1 VISFFSTSI
10 PKRTLAALLS
20 IFILTY
26 AGTAIVVY
34 SGVRASTLE
43 THAVALNQLAE
54 LKYQQIANEIDA
66 FATDITAWSQ
76 LDVMNDLVSGDID
89 QRVAQTLHG
98 LKQLYGLPGDI
109 YAFGIDGNLISASS
123 DAPLDRIASRIPKAW
138 ETAGNELRLITG
150 QSDPFTRVAAL
161 VIEIPVFGSFDK
173 TYRVGTLA
181 MTYPWSAVGTQLS
194 NGEAQMSLVETGNQR
209 TVLAANANGA
219 PVGRPF
225 QVPASAVIG
234 RSTVPGHGLVANWQ
248 VLAAQDASA
257 ATDPLRWIILELMF
271 LGCLLGVPIVFFGR
285 LLSGRLTAPIAAL
298 TRAVCEIA
306 DTDKLEARVPVTSRD
321 ELGSLAR
328 YFNVMTERLA
338 KTTQEREQFVRDLAA
353 LNESLEAR
361 IAARTE
367 ELKNA
372 VDAQKRLIGDIS
384 HEIKSPL
391 ARLSMAL
398 GLAHRKAGRDTA
410 RQFDRMEIEIANISA
425 LASELLTLARLDRA
439 ATPPD
444 FAPVDLSKL
453 VEKIV
458 NDALFERPSRRSDLI
473 LRKPQFA
480 VIVNG
485 NADFLRRAIENV
497 IRNALFYTAEKT
509 AVEVT
514 IQTLSDTVCVE
525 VMDHGSGV
533 PESALPHLFEPFY
546 RVDAARTRETGGTGI
561 GLSICERVL
570 RLHGGTARARHRD
583 PQGLVITMEI
593 PLAGQDAESSRPANH
608 RPRTNSLISP

>member
-1 VISFFSTSI
+1 MISFFATSI

-98 LKQLYGLPGDI
+98 LKQLYDLPGDI

-123 DAPLDRIASRIPKAW
+123 DAPLDRIAGRIPKAW
-138 ETAGNELRLITG
+138 ETAGIELRLITG

-194 NGEAQMSLVETGNQR
+194 NGEAQMSLVETGDQR

-225 QVPASAVIG
+225 QVPAGAVIG
-234 RSTVPGHGLVANWQ
+234 RSTVPGHALVANWQ

-257 ATDPLRWIILELMF
+257 ATGPLRWIILELMF

-298 TRAVCEIA
+298 TQAVCEIA
-306 DTDKLEARVPVTSRD
+306 DTDKLDARVPVTSRD

-328 YFNVMTERLA
+328 YFNIMTEKLA

-608 RPRTNSLISP
+608 RQRTNITTR

>member
-1 VISFFSTSI
+1 MISFFSTSI

-66 FATDITAWSQ
+66 FATNITAWSQ

-89 QRVAQTLHG
+89 RRVAQTLRG

-109 YAFGIDGNLISASS
+109 YAFGTGGNLISASS
-123 DAPLDRIASRIPKAW
+123 DANDKTVNQIPEAW
-138 ETAGNELRLITG
+138 KTAGNELQLITG
-150 QSDPFTRVAAL
+150 QSDPFTGVAAL

-181 MTYPWSAVGTQLS
+181 MTYPWSALGAQLS
-194 NGEAQMSLVETGNQR
+194 NDEAQMTLVETGNHR
-209 TVLAANANGA
+209 AVLAASGNDA
-219 PVGRPF
+219 PVGKPF
-225 QVPASAVIG
+225 QVPAGAVIG
-234 RSTVPGHGLVANWQ
+234 RSTVPGHALVANWQ

-257 ATDPLRWIILELMF
+257 ATGPLRWIILELIF

-285 LLSGRLTAPIAAL
+285 LLSSRLTAPIAAL
-298 TRAVCEIA
+298 TQAVREIA

-328 YFNVMTERLA
+328 FFNVMTEKLA
-338 KTTQEREQFVRDLAA
+338 KTTHEREQFVRDLAA

-398 GLAHRKAGRDTA
+398 GLARRKAGRDTA
-410 RQFDRMEIEIANISA
+410 RQFDRMEIEIANVSA

-444 FAPVDLSKL
+444 FTPMDLSKL

-514 IQTLSDTVCVE
+514 ILHTDRYCIRYGRGQ
-525 VMDHGSGV
+525 
-533 PESALPHLFEPFY
+533 
-546 RVDAARTRETGGTGI
+546 RVRRTGI
-561 GLSICERVL
+561 
-570 RLHGGTARARHRD
+570 RA
-583 PQGLVITMEI
+583 
-593 PLAGQDAESSRPANH
+593 PA
-608 RPRTNSLISP
+608 SV